1 MLSGLTT
8 DVAAGDEGITSH
20 TRRNECFVHGDGG
33 REPWRSVFRDIEV
46 VRCDHLGV
54 AYVVEMYLVAGS
66 EGNQVRSHH
75 IHFVRNGLREVH
87 ALADDLSQDL
97 VEQVWNHAVSAM
109 ERGDAPNFNEARFHD

>member
-1 MLSGLTT
+1 MNAQPRQTECFLH
-8 DVAAGDEGITSH
+8 GDEMG
-20 TRRNECFVHGDGG
+20 
-33 REPWRSVFRDIEV
+33 EPWRPSFQDIEV

-109 ERGDAPNFNEARFHD
+109 ERGDAPNYNEARFHDRVRS